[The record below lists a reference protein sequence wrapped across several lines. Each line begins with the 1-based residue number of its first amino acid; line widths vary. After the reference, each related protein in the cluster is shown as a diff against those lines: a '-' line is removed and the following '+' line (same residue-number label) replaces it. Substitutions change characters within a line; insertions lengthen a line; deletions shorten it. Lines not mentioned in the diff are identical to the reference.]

1 MSDTPKYSYWHLS
14 EAEQRRLEA
23 ERKEMERLRE
33 IQIREA
39 AEIRRK
45 QRLAIL
51 CGILEQDIQL
61 QEQRIQNL
69 GTAFEANRFSGGEI
83 FEEMR
88 LAVEGFRQEL
98 SDAAWDEDARRVQ
111 KKIQEQQKVLDRMT
125 DQLAAREKLL
135 RELGSART
143 ELWERPKLH
152 DSFPGVLRLTDLAS
166 LEDQVR
172 GVPEGA
178 EFQELQRNWRARS
191 EELRKA
197 CLLMDQQKRHQ
208 ELSSGMRQLNRQFIT
223 GENAEIYQRLTVQL
237 EDLKNALAQEDPRT
251 AASALLQAE
260 ELFSGLE
267 GKLEQDELEL
277 ERRCRENG
285 EQLEALSAW
294 WRGARAGAAPGRMAD
309 LAETA
314 EKLERELEQMQPRCR
329 TQNTESFTQ
338 SADRLRKSMEAFLE
352 TVSQL
357 ERLEKVQEQLEGSVP
372 PQLWETFAPNEAAEL
387 ECRRSRL
394 ARKVQN
400 RQCADFEGELEQLQG
415 FLNSAVANIMP
426 KVNSWNVRWEAVR
439 TRLDAE
445 RDRWFSWWEDPAVR
459 RWAEVEIAQKTEEF
473 EAIQRVWETKPADL
487 KQVEDLITE
496 WRLGME
502 CIEEAVGR
510 VYENE
515 QKRQNIVSRFQEE
528 FRQLGFAM
536 SEPELEDGENPA
548 SGLVLTASRPEGK
561 TIHVRFA
568 HDAGEPILYAVDG
581 FPMPQQ
587 TVNGQE
593 FRTCDEAERQLKHL
607 HSLLEK
613 HGILMGKIQWEDQP
627 PTDLAR
633 EAMELPDA
641 VDRTMEEG

>member
-1 MSDTPKYSYWHLS
+1 M
-14 EAEQRRLEA
+14 
-23 ERKEMERLRE
+23 
-33 IQIREA
+33 
-39 AEIRRK
+39 
-45 QRLAIL
+45 
-51 CGILEQDIQL
+51 
-61 QEQRIQNL
+61 
-69 GTAFEANRFSGGEI
+69 
-83 FEEMR
+83 
-88 LAVEGFRQEL
+88 
-98 SDAAWDEDARRVQ
+98 
-111 KKIQEQQKVLDRMT
+111 
-125 DQLAAREKLL
+125 
-135 RELGSART
+135 
-143 ELWERPKLH
+143 
-152 DSFPGVLRLTDLAS
+152 
-166 LEDQVR
+166 
-172 GVPEGA
+172 
-178 EFQELQRNWRARS
+178 
-191 EELRKA
+191 
-197 CLLMDQQKRHQ
+197 
-208 ELSSGMRQLNRQFIT
+208 
-223 GENAEIYQRLTVQL
+223 
-237 EDLKNALAQEDPRT
+237 
-251 AASALLQAE
+251 QAE
-260 ELFSGLE
+260 SIGSE
-267 GKLEQDELEL
+267 G
-277 ERRCRENG
+277 
-285 EQLEALSAW
+285 
-294 WRGARAGAAPGRMAD
+294 P
-309 LAETA
+309 
-314 EKLERELEQMQPRCR
+314 
-329 TQNTESFTQ
+329 
-338 SADRLRKSMEAFLE
+338 
-352 TVSQL
+352 
-357 ERLEKVQEQLEGSVP
+357 
-372 PQLWETFAPNEAAEL
+372 
-387 ECRRSRL
+387 
-394 ARKVQN
+394 
-400 RQCADFEGELEQLQG
+400 ELEQLQG